1 MVSNYNGQVIQISRG
16 NLISR
21 LKGNAGKAAKAL
33 AFGELFI
40 HTGEKQNVSD
50 YHIHDLVTNSD
61 LQTIFTGDL
70 FAGYNNTKDVYFLGS
85 GGSLK
90 WGGIVY
96 SANSYEELVD
106 KAKQN
111 PEHIFMYNGDTSVAS
126 SSRNHLY
133 DPKNDTNDSGL
144 TNGGAGVQGRKSI
157 ADGADDPYQIAQ
169 LDRSYQA
176 KSSSEWQLRV
186 NPGDL
191 LFYSSALDQVV
202 VIHLSRSTDALT
214 KINVDALVSDSMKT
228 WLQEVTAATGLE
240 TTSETNYNK
249 TPSTLKTFLDGPA
262 RHYQYLADNY
272 GWKAATVVT
281 PCVIDRPTTEIANS
295 RATVTAG
302 EIRLVNPHDGEVYYI
317 PFSDTNTGSNV
328 YRVIAEGT
336 DGTLLSAYQDIDLK
350 EGDLLFALPQSD
362 GKVQFAVVSLYGALL
377 DKLKFNA
384 EIERADKYATDI
396 WKVGIG
402 GENGYIGDHAYQVA
416 HDTVSDFI
424 DRLFKTKVDVDPT
437 TGKIISSQLPDFLL
451 GAPKYMGHFEKD
463 LSEWEALDENTTAEE
478 FAKDFLLAD
487 HWENL
492 DESED
497 ESNNP
502 DNPNNVN
509 PAEGLS
515 SKQVNNL
522 LKTGCYWI
530 YQGDTIDISKY
541 PGIFHNCAVDDDYA
555 SGEIE
560 ATLAAEVN
568 RLQGVLDNYN
578 QQLAAKQDEYQK
590 AVAKQNAL
598 ANMQSVLGDF
608 QASATPN
615 LTPEDV
621 RASLEAYAAAEG
633 ISYKFLNSEDP
644 AADPTPLAS
653 ALIIV
658 TDSEKDITEAKD
670 LQDSVVAELNSD
682 IEALRADITA
692 TETDLTEN
700 TAQLDAARRK
710 SQQHLLN
717 KGDWVIYNA
726 KVDNG
731 IGDDNIGKF
740 EIIDN
745 SSSFI
750 GILVKNTKVAGVAE
764 FKNSPKDLSYQKAW
778 RTGNDGRIEDV
789 RLQRS
794 TDIDIAAANNAIT
807 FQNEDKVFAA
817 KPDFL
822 DEKYL
827 PRIAPN
833 RTEKNNALLINS
845 RFAII
850 DETDTDKSV
859 AGLGINFPTGYKDV
873 KDVPDRT
880 ELFWHYKIP
889 ENQWANNHEVNVE
902 YYSFLDTYYKIIT
915 ANPNDTEC
923 IITTK
928 TRTDVDANG
937 VVTATGLNFDWIAFM
952 GSVLN
957 HTQFYSFAIK
967 HEVNPQL
974 YLPSHSGV
982 LATEKY
988 VNQGFTVVKTI
999 INDLY
1004 EKLLRMTARGH
1015 VDWLQTIREYTE
1027 YTFEDPRD
1035 PNSNV
1040 IPITRHE
1047 VCDSR
1052 VLQERAVDSFVLKL
1066 FYEQNDITDPYMEY
1080 TKTKY
1085 CHKISMYNT
1094 ITPQKANEL
1103 NATVN
1108 YELGGNDPDATV
1120 TLLNPATPQTGDMQ
1134 PEHVFPN
1141 HSGIL
1146 LDNNSVIDGGEW

>member
-40 HTGEKQNVSD
+40 HTGEKRDISQ
-50 YHIHDLVTNSD
+50 YKIHDLVTNSD

-70 FAGYNNTKDVYFLGS
+70 FAGCNNTKDVYFLGS

-96 SANSYEELVD
+96 SAETYEELVAR
-106 KAKQN
+106 AKEN
-111 PEHIFMYNGDTSVAS
+111 PEHIFMYNGDITVTG
-126 SSRNHLY
+126 RNHLY
-133 DPKNDTNDSGL
+133 DPIHDANDGGL

-157 ADGADDPYQIAQ
+157 ADGETDPYQIAQ

-228 WLQEVTAATGLE
+228 WLQEVTAATGME
-240 TTSETNYNK
+240 TTSETNYDK

-262 RHYQYLADNY
+262 RHYQYLVDSY

-295 RATVTAG
+295 EATVTAG
-302 EIRLVNPHDGEVYYI
+302 EIRLVDPHDGEVYYI

-336 DGTLLSAYQDIDLK
+336 DGTLLPAYQNIDLK
-350 EGDLLFALPQSD
+350 EGDLLFALPQND

-377 DKLKFNA
+377 DKLKFKTV
-384 EIERADKYATDI
+384 IERADKYATDI

-402 GENGYIGDHAYQVA
+402 GEDGYVGDHAYQVA

-451 GAPKYMGHFEKD
+451 GAPKYMGHFENP
-463 LSEWEALDENTTAEE
+463 LSDWEELTAETTAEE
-478 FAKDFLLAD
+478 FAKDFLLAND
-487 HWENL
+487 WENL
-492 DESED
+492 DQSED
-497 ESNNP
+497 ESNPNP
-502 DNPNNVN
+502 DNPNNVD
-509 PAEGLS
+509 LS
-515 SKQVNNL
+515 DKVNNL

-555 SGEIE
+555 SGELE
-560 ATLAAEVN
+560 TTLAAEVDD
-568 RLQGVLDNYN
+568 LQEQIDAKN
-578 QQLAAKQDEYQK
+578 QELTAKQDEHAK

-598 ANMQSVLGDF
+598 ANMQTTFDEFRAENG
-608 QASATPN
+608 AT
-615 LTPEDV
+615 LEDT
-621 RASLEAYAAAEG
+621 RANLEAYAAAEG
-633 ISYKFLNSEDP
+633 ISYKLLNTEDP
-644 AADPTPLAS
+644 TAEPTSLAS
-653 ALIIV
+653 ELIIV
-658 TDSEKDITEAKD
+658 ADTEVAIETAIVDQGNVVADLATDITNINTEI
-670 LQDSVVAELNSD
+670 ETLN
-682 IEALRADITA
+682 
-692 TETDLTEN
+692 TELTEK
-700 TAQLDAARRK
+700 TAQLDAVRRK

-726 KVDNG
+726 KVDDG
-731 IGDDNIGKF
+731 VGDDNVGKF

-778 RTGNDGRIEDV
+778 RTGNDGRIEDR

-817 KPDFL
+817 RPEFL
-822 DEKYL
+822 DAQYL
-827 PRIAPN
+827 PRIAPD

-845 RFAII
+845 RFAIV
-850 DETDTDKSV
+850 DETDADKSI
-859 AGLGINFPTGYKDV
+859 AGLGVNFPTGYKDI
-873 KDVPDRT
+873 KDRPDRT
-880 ELFWHYKIP
+880 ELFWHYKVP
-889 ENQWANNHEVNVE
+889 QEHWLSNHEVRID
-902 YYSFLDTYYKIIT
+902 YFSFVDTYYQTIMQDSHESDYIV
-915 ANPNDTEC
+915 
-923 IITTK
+923 TTK

-937 VVTATGLNFDWIAFM
+937 VITATGLNFDWIPFM
-952 GSVLN
+952 GSVLDK
-957 HTQFYSFAIK
+957 TKFYSFAVT
-967 HEVNPQL
+967 HETNPQL

-982 LATEKY
+982 LATETY

-1004 EKLLRMTARGH
+1004 EKLLRMTSRGH
-1015 VDWLQTIREYTE
+1015 VDWLQTIREYK
-1027 YTFEDPRD
+1027 EDTWVD
-1035 PNSNV
+1035 PQDPSAGV
-1040 IPITRHE
+1040 RQITRHE

-1052 VLQERAVDSFVLKL
+1052 VLQERNVTSYILKL
-1066 FYEQNDITDPYMEY
+1066 FYEQTDKAEHPYEEY
-1080 TKTKY
+1080 DVLKY
-1085 CHKISMYNT
+1085 NHQLSAYLDLTANN
-1094 ITPQKANEL
+1094 KAANL
-1103 NATVN
+1103 HATVD
-1108 YELGGNDPDATV
+1108 YQLGGNDPDATPV
-1120 TLLNPATPQTGDMQ
+1120 KLNPSTPSGTDLQ
-1134 PEHVFPN
+1134 PEQVFPN

-1146 LDNNSVIDGGEW
+1146 LNNNSVIDGGEW